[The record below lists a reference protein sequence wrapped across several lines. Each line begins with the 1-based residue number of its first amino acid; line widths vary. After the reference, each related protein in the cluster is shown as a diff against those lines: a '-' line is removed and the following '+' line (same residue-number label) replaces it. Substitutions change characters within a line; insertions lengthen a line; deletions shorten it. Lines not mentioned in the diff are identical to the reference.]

1 MLSEEIDLHELID
14 ECIES
19 SMPLAR
25 GKQLKI
31 EKNVPLELPPLSAD
45 RTKVKQI
52 LLNLLSNAIKF
63 TAQGR
68 VLVSVV
74 AEPDAAR
81 VSVADTGIGIRED
94 DLARLFEPFQQLDNP
109 IARNA
114 GAPDSAGDQQEVRR
128 APRGRIWARAVR
140 TKGQRSISRCLDL
153 RRSRVP
159 ARPPDQK
166 VKILYIETT
175 ARTGCSSARS
185 RGGRV
190 RDRRGRDGLA
200 GIERRSARSRRS
212 SCSTSISR
220 ESTV

>member
-25 GKQLKI
+25 GKQLKV

-63 TAQGR
+63 TTHGR
-68 VLVSVV
+68 VLVSIV
-74 AEPDAAR
+74 AEPDAVR

-109 IARNA
+109 VAVA
-114 GAPDSAGDQQEVRR
+114 PGAPASG
-128 APRGRIWARAVR
+128 
-140 TKGQRSISRCLDL
+140 S
-153 RRSRVP
+153 
-159 ARPPDQK
+159 
-166 VKILYIETT
+166 
-175 ARTGCSSARS
+175 
-185 RGGRV
+185 
-190 RDRRGRDGLA
+190 
-200 GIERRSARSRRS
+200 RSARSSS
-212 SCSTSISR
+212 SCTAAACGR
-220 ESTV
+220 RAVK